1 MSSTQNQYNLEWWI
15 IQKRFV
21 YVFAIA
27 ALVILVATGVGYY
40 LWNYE
45 GAASANTASLTTGAR
60 FDSFEG
66 DVRVVRAQ
74 TRETVAAS
82 SGLGLEPGDIVQTQE
97 SGRAR
102 ILLIDGT
109 TLLVRPNSVVQIR
122 DNTNMGG
129 SETRVRVA
137 VDRGLVNVRTAALGS
152 EQTNVVETKL
162 TQNRIAAETGAT
174 FSVRDDN
181 SEDIRVGSGS
191 IETTTRDGAKT
202 SVQSGEYVAITA
214 SGRISRVEKLLEPPI
229 PIAPRD
235 LQRIFVA
242 AGQNTANVTLRWER
256 HTGATTYHVEVATS
270 PFFVPAGRVSERDQL
285 SASEFDVGALK
296 PGAYYWRV
304 QTGGAS
310 GQISEWSEGQKF
322 IVAVPAATEQKVELR
337 DMSVE
342 YVAGTIYIVRGRAAP
357 GNTVRAEGR
366 HTMVANN
373 GFFQLQVTC
382 PRGASAV
389 NVEVEDAQGN
399 RNRTRL
405 SLRQS

>member
-1 MSSTQNQYNLEWWI
+1 MSNTQNQFNLEWWI

-21 YVFAIA
+21 YLFAF
-27 ALVILVATGVGYY
+27 LVVVVAVAGGGYY
-40 LWNYE
+40 FWNYGDAL
-45 GAASANTASLTTGAR
+45 GANIASLPTGAR

-66 DVRVVRAQ
+66 DVRVIRAQ
-74 TRETVAAS
+74 TRETIEAS

-102 ILLIDGT
+102 ILLIDGS

-122 DNTNMGG
+122 DNANMDG
-129 SETRVRVA
+129 SGTRVRVA

-152 EQTNVVETKL
+152 GQTNVVETKL
-162 TQNRIAAETGAT
+162 TQNNIAAETGAT
-174 FSVRDDN
+174 FGVREDN
-181 SEDIRVGSGS
+181 TEDIRVASGS

-202 SVQSGEYVAITA
+202 NVQGGEYVAVTA
-214 SGRISRVEKLLEPPI
+214 SGRIARVEKLLEPPM

-235 LQRIFVA
+235 LQRIFVT
-242 AGQNTANVTLRWER
+242 AGQNTANVTLRWQK
-256 HTGATTYHVEVATS
+256 HAGAMTYHVEVATS
-270 PFFVPAGRVSERDQL
+270 PFFVAAGRVSERGQL
-285 SASEFDVGALK
+285 AASEFDVGALK

-304 QTGGAS
+304 QTSGAS
-310 GQISEWSEGQKF
+310 GQTSDWSEGQKF
-322 IVAVPAATEQKVELR
+322 IVATPTTTQQQVELR
-337 DMSVE
+337 DTSVE
-342 YVAGTIYIVRGRAAP
+342 YVAGTIYILRGRAAP

-366 HTMVANN
+366 HTLVSSN

-405 SLRQS
+405 TLRQS

>member
-1 MSSTQNQYNLEWWI
+1 MSTSQNQFNLEWWI

-21 YVFAIA
+21 YLLAFL
-27 ALVILVATGVGYY
+27 LVGGGAVAGGSYY
-40 LWNYE
+40 LKNYGDAL
-45 GAASANTASLTTGAR
+45 GANHASLPTGAR

-66 DVRVVRAQ
+66 DVRVIRAQ
-74 TRETVAAS
+74 TRETVEANN
-82 SGLGLEPGDIVQTQE
+82 GLGLEPGDIVQTQE

-102 ILLIDGT
+102 ILLIDGS

-122 DNTNMGG
+122 DNENMDGNG
-129 SETRVRVA
+129 TRVRVA
-137 VDRGLVNVRTAALGS
+137 VDRGLVNVRTAALSSG
-152 EQTNVVETKL
+152 QTNVVETKL

-174 FSVRDDN
+174 FGVRDDN
-181 SEDIRVGSGS
+181 SEDIRVASGS

-202 SVQSGEYVAITA
+202 NVQGGEYVAVTA
-214 SGRISRVEKLLEPPI
+214 SGRIARVEKLLDPPM

-235 LQRIFVA
+235 LQRIFVT
-242 AGQNTANVTLRWER
+242 AGQNTADVTLRWQK
-256 HTGATTYHVEVATS
+256 HAGAMTYQVEVATS
-270 PFFVPAGRVSERDQL
+270 PFFVAAGRVSQRGQL
-285 SASEFDVGALK
+285 STSEFDVGALK

-304 QTGGAS
+304 QTSGAS
-310 GQISEWSEGQKF
+310 GQTSEWSEGQKF
-322 IVAVPAATEQKVELR
+322 VVATPATTEQRVELR
-337 DMSVE
+337 DTSVE
-342 YVAGTIYIVRGRAAP
+342 YVAGTIYILRGRAAP

-366 HTMVANN
+366 HTMVSSN

-405 SLRQS
+405 ALRQS